1 MNVPSASGRPLRY
14 VPVLLAF
21 LAVFVA
27 AINLR
32 AGIASLGSVLDDVLT
47 DLDAGGPLAGVVTA
61 MPGLF
66 FAIMGLAAV
75 PLASKLG
82 LSKMLTGGMVLTLIG
97 LAVRPWVG
105 DIWIFIA
112 LTAFVVAGI
121 ALANVLLPAWIKN
134 HGGRHI
140 VALMTIYTSVLGLS
154 GALGPLSAL
163 LFSGDDAWRW
173 ALFVWAFLAAAQVVV
188 WVIVAARTGYDFPS
202 AGRTR
207 VVPAGA
213 NETPPAGDTSG
224 ASAEHTALDAEAT
237 TPAGADAA
245 TQPDADAT
253 TPAGAEAAAQS
264 DSAGARGSLWRA
276 PTALFLMLFFGL
288 QSMNAYIQMGWL
300 PQIYVD
306 SGVSAS
312 VGSVAL
318 AMVGGLNV
326 VGGLAMPVI
335 IDRVRRLEL
344 FPVLFSGLTALGY
357 LGLYLATDTVP
368 LLWALLLGLGGF
380 CFPTALALIPARSR
394 NPLVT
399 ARVSGFVQP
408 FGYIVAA
415 VGPFLVGVVY
425 GETGEWS
432 AILLVLVAV
441 TVVMALFGYRASRRG
456 FIDDELAATAG
467 R

>member
-1 MNVPSASGRPLRY
+1 MNVPSAPGRPLRY

-173 ALFVWAFLAAAQVVV
+173 ALFIWAFLAAAQVVV
-188 WVIVAARTGYDFPS
+188 WVFVAARTGYDFPS
-202 AGRTR
+202 AGRAR
-207 VVPAGA
+207 VVPAGTSD
-213 NETPPAGDTSG
+213 TPPAGDSRGTS
-224 ASAEHTALDAEAT
+224 AAHTASDADAAT
-237 TPAGADAA
+237 HPDADAA
-245 TQPDADAT
+245 TQADT
-253 TPAGAEAAAQS
+253 DAAAQS
-264 DSAGARGSLWRA
+264 DPTGARGSLWRA

-326 VGGLAMPVI
+326 VGGLVMPVI

-432 AILLVLVAV
+432 GILLVLVAV

-456 FIDDELAATAG
+456 FIDDELAAVAA
-467 R
+467 